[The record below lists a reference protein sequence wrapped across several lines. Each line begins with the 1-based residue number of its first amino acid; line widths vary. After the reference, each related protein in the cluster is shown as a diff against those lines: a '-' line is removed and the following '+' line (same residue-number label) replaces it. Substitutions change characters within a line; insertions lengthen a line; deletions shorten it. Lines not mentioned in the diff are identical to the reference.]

1 VPGWIAAIAR
11 YNPVNWAV
19 EAGRG
24 AVAAQVHWGTV
35 ASFVLFLAGFTL
47 GRIPLGPNGLV
58 RIEASLAILLQA
70 GIPDRLCGFA
80 GDLFGLYLGAAVHES
95 EAWQG
100 TQDFGEEQTEMMRQ
114 WFMSM
119 PADQFPNLLAL
130 ADPLAQGTVE
140 ERFELGL
147 DVLIRGLAS
156 YIP

>member
-1 VPGWIAAIAR
+1 VATTPDTATLG
-11 YNPVNWAV
+11 
-19 EAGRG
+19 GRG
-24 AVAAQVHWGTV
+24 GSGSRGRASALGTV
-35 ASFVLFLAGFTL
+35 ASFVLFLAGLTL

-58 RIEASLAILLQA
+58 RIESLAILLQA

-80 GDLFGLYLGAAVHES
+80 GDLFGLYLSAAVHES

-100 TQDFGEEQTEMMRQ
+100 TRDFGEEQTEMMRQ